1 MLCQVGPVVKNI
13 AVLVIYYI
21 LNCYLAITFLA
32 LFTRRVAN
40 FKIDRNLAVIIPIII
55 MVGLGNNSI
64 LVFAILAIFKDKAK
78 AEENPTALLTNNR
91 VL

>member
-55 MVGLGNNSI
+55 MVGSGNKSI
-64 LVFAILAIFKDKAK
+64 LFLQS
-78 AEENPTALLTNNR
+78 
-91 VL
+91 